1 MADLLAPI
9 DYTSKDYDG
18 FRQSMLDYAALVYP
32 EWTGRGRADFG
43 VTLVEL
49 FAYMGDIL
57 SYYGDRLAREAFIGT
72 ATQRSSILAHAGL
85 LGYTPTGYVA
95 ATGTVT
101 FKTDTTQATP
111 VVIPAGTQVA
121 TDYIAAYDSAVIFE
135 TDTQVTVPATGGT
148 VVANVT
154 QGVTQGSTT
163 KILNAGAANQ
173 ANINVDQIGTS
184 NASMDQ
190 AYRLPNSPAIEGSV
204 RIFADDL
211 ASTNPNAILEWVQ
224 VTSLLSAGPEDRVYS
239 VAVDET
245 GATIVTFGDGV
256 NGVIPSSGQR
266 LYVRYRVGGGV
277 KGNLDAAL
285 IKNLVQAVVGVSI
298 STSSATTGGT
308 DAETNDSIRANAP
321 RAFLTQDRCVTL
333 ADYAALALTVP
344 GVGHA
349 NAVAGSV
356 GNVNVYLVGPGGA
369 APSSTLITDVQT
381 TLDSKA
387 MVGTSV
393 TVLAGTKIFVNV
405 GSDSLPVKV
414 GVYRHF
420 ATSDVQAAVESAILD
435 MFTPTNA
442 DLGTRISVSEIY
454 ARAARVPGVAY
465 VVVQM
470 VARSTDSQ
478 TGVNDVLCRD
488 WEYPAIGNIRVAAES
503 AQE

>member
-1 MADLLAPI
+1 MASLAPI

-18 FRQSMLDYAALVYP
+18 FRASMLDYASLAYP

-57 SYYGDRLAREAFIGT
+57 SFYGDRLSHEAFIGT
-72 ATQRSSILAHAGL
+72 ATQRSSVLAHAAL

-95 ATGTVT
+95 STGTVT
-101 FKTDTTQATP
+101 FKTDAGQATP
-111 VVIPAGTQVA
+111 VIIPAGTKVA
-121 TDYIAAYDSAVIFE
+121 TDYIAAYDSAVVFE
-135 TDTQVTVPATGGT
+135 TDGEVSVPATGGT
-148 VVANVT
+148 VVANIT
-154 QGVTQGSTT
+154 QGETQGSTA

-173 ANINVDQIGTS
+173 SNINVDQIGTS
-184 NASMDQ
+184 DATMDQ
-190 AYRLPNSPAIEGSV
+190 TYRLPNSPAIQGSV

-211 ASTNPNAILEWVQ
+211 ASGNPAAILEWVQ
-224 VTSLLSAGPEDRVYS
+224 VTSLLSAGPADRVYS
-239 VAVDET
+239 VTVDDT
-245 GATIVTFGDGV
+245 GTTLITFGDGV
-256 NGVIPSSGQR
+256 NGVVPSSGQR
-266 LYVRYRVGGGV
+266 LYTRYRVGGGT
-277 KGNLDAAL
+277 KGNLDVTL
-285 IKNLVQAVVGVSI
+285 VKNFVTAVVGVSV
-298 STSSATTGGT
+298 SNSSATAGGT

-321 RAFLTQDRCVTL
+321 RAFRVQNRAVTL
-333 ADYAALALTVP
+333 QDYADLALAVP

-356 GNVNVYLVGPGGA
+356 GNINVYLVGPGGA
-369 APSSTLITDVQT
+369 APTTTLITSVQAA
-381 TLDSKA
+381 LDARA
-387 MVGTSV
+387 MIGTSV

-405 GSDSLPVKV
+405 GSDTLPVKV

-420 ATSDVQAAVESAILD
+420 ATSDVQAAVESAILEL
-435 MFTPTNA
+435 FTPTNA
-442 DLGTRISVSEIY
+442 DLGVRISVSDIY

-470 VARSTDSQ
+470 VARSTDAQ